1 MKRIL
6 FNCNQTQQQGLGHFS
21 RCLNLAKHMLLDGN
35 FDITFIGKFSSFAE
49 SVLIKEKIPFF
60 SVKNDS
66 EIFDQVNRFHLI
78 LFDRYDLN
86 QQFIEKFAEIDEL
99 KCIYIDDFNQMDFSK
114 QDLVINFRVGAE
126 NFDYT
131 TKNKALGKDYF
142 IFNPSLSNVRERYE
156 FKSKVKNLLLFGSG
170 TNQSNTTFT
179 DIPRWLINEF
189 PELHITH
196 ITSEPVLNSCERYSS
211 IDISSSIE
219 RRFIEA
225 DAIINGGGLIKYE
238 ASYCGIPAATL
249 STTSEQHLDT
259 LILEKAGLLFNIGD
273 QSKTS
278 RNTVKIKV
286 IDFIK
291 SKSVRE
297 KLHHT
302 GRTFFSPDSVKNLII
317 MINGL

>member
-1 MKRIL
+1 MKKIL

-21 RCLNLAKHMLLDGN
+21 RCLNLAKHMMLDGS

-49 SVLIKEKIPFF
+49 SVLKNEKIPFF
-60 SVKNDS
+60 SLKNDS
-66 EIFDQVNRFHLI
+66 DIFDQVFRFNFI

-86 QQFIEKFAEIDEL
+86 QNFINKFAEIDNL
-99 KCIYIDDFNQMDFSK
+99 KCIYIDDFNQLNFSK

-126 NFDYT
+126 NYVYKT
-131 TKNKALGKDYF
+131 NNKALGKDYF
-142 IFNPSLSNVRERYE
+142 IFNPSLSYVRERYE

-179 DIPRWLINEF
+179 EIPRWLLNEF
-189 PELHITH
+189 PELRITH
-196 ITSEPVLNSCERYSS
+196 ITGQPVLNSCERYSS
-211 IDISSSIE
+211 IDISLSIE
-219 RRFIEA
+219 KRFIEA

-249 STTSEQHLDT
+249 STTREQHLDT

-278 RNTVKIKV
+278 KNTVKSKV
-286 IDFIK
+286 IDFLN
-291 SKSVRE
+291 SKSLRE

-302 GRTFFSPDSVKNLII
+302 GKNFFSPDSVKNLII
-317 MINGL
+317 IINGL